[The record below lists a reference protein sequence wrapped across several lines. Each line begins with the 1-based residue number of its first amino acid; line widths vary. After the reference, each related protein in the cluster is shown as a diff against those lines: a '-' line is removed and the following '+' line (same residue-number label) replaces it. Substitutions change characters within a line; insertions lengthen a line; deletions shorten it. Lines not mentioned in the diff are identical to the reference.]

1 MFGILK
7 IGPWLWILPLLHL
20 QFGMYLKEMKRHFN
34 FFLILLFP
42 ICVSGQIKTFQSP
55 ILQSF
60 FSSDTTKRLSISPRL
75 FGISSLGDS
84 GSENT
89 YIAGTTLLANISTK
103 VTFISHFD
111 YLGGNHNI
119 LINEYQ
125 D

>member
-1 MFGILK
+1 MF
-7 IGPWLWILPLLHL
+7 
-20 QFGMYLKEMKRHFN
+20 LKEMKRHFK

-55 ILQSF
+55 ILQPF

-89 YIAGTTLLANISTK
+89 YIAGATLLANISTK
-103 VTFISHFD
+103 ITFISHFD
-111 YLGGNHNI
+111 YRSDPRSKII
-119 LINEYQ
+119 LEI
-125 D
+125 